1 MTSQAMYYSV
11 PQSTQIIHT
20 STRAGL
26 LLGLP
31 VQSHYN
37 VQYDPLVTNWCW
49 LPCSGSDQSSE
60 MLIKAVCTRYHR
72 GFLPGSQ
79 SSFLLFQGREKE
91 RAISFGA
98 KSTNGPLN
106 AALDVLM
113 DNKFPL
119 SSKEKFVFRGSWGC
133 RSHLFTPP

>member
-1 MTSQAMYYSV
+1 MNAVKILKRTTKVPQGYPVGSLRPKDMTSQAIYYSV

-37 VQYDPLVTNWCW
+37 VQYDPPVTHWCW

-60 MLIKAVCTRYHR
+60 MLIKQFAQGIAEAFCQEVRAPSICFKEERRR
-72 GFLPGSQ
+72 GQFHLE
-79 SSFLLFQGREKE
+79 LK
-91 RAISFGA
+91 
-98 KSTNGPLN
+98 
-106 AALDVLM
+106 ALMV
-113 DNKFPL
+113 P
-119 SSKEKFVFRGSWGC
+119 
-133 RSHLFTPP
+133 